1 MMLTTLIWIFA
12 QAGSGLGGM
21 SGTTG
26 ARPLECDVVDGSRA
40 NVWERA
46 KSPALRHYCDLLA
59 SGAAKIVSVANGTSM
74 ANDALALADEAEK
87 VLPGRAAPMVLK
99 GRAAASLGKYSD
111 AFTALLEAR
120 KRDEHALDDPQ
131 ALLALGRAA
140 ARTSHPEEARR
151 AYQMLLPRA
160 SALTPTDR
168 GVAYD
173 EAGMIALD
181 VGPSALGEA
190 IATFRQAERDAQD
203 LPQTVAVL
211 GLALSLDRAGQHAEA
226 KAVLDERIHGDPRP
240 LLKNAVAAGVIGPGT
255 GDNEIDALAAIGLEG
270 SDPTAARD
278 AWRRYAE
285 HAPAAWAEHA
295 RSRMAGKMG
304 PSGDP
309 KPKAKPAALK
319 GAHG

>member
-1 MMLTTLIWIFA
+1 MNFSFVILIFA
-12 QAGSGLGGM
+12 QAGSGLAGM
-21 SGTTG
+21 SGTSGT
-26 ARPLECDVVDGSRA
+26 RPLECDVVDGERA

-46 KSPALRHYCDLLA
+46 KSPALRHYCELLA
-59 SGAAKIVSVANGTSM
+59 SGASKVVNGSSM
-74 ANDALALADEAEK
+74 ANDALALAQEAEK
-87 VLPGRAAPMVLK
+87 VLPGRAAPMILE

-111 AFTALLEAR
+111 AFTALMEAK

-140 ARTSHPEEARR
+140 ARTSHADEARR
-151 AYQMLLPRA
+151 AYQILLPRA
-160 SALTPTDR
+160 SALSPSER

-173 EAGMIALD
+173 EAGMIAMSA
-181 VGPSALGEA
+181 GPSGLDEA

-203 LPQTVAVL
+203 LAQTVAVL
-211 GLALSLDRAGQHAEA
+211 GLALALDRSGQHAEA

-255 GDNEIDALAAIGLEG
+255 GDDEVDALAAIGLEG
-270 SDPTAARD
+270 SDPNAARD

-285 HAPAAWAEHA
+285 HAPAAWADHA
-295 RSRMAGKMG
+295 RSRIASKM
-304 PSGDP
+304 SGFSD
-309 KPKAKPAALK
+309 PKAKAKAPLSK

>member
-1 MMLTTLIWIFA
+1 MTLAALIWIFA

-21 SGTTG
+21 SDANAASS

-59 SGAAKIVSVANGTSM
+59 SGASKVVNGTSM
-74 ANDALALADEAEK
+74 ANDALVLADEAEK
-87 VLPGRAAPMVLK
+87 TLPGRAAPMVLK

-111 AFTALLEAR
+111 AFTALLEAK

-140 ARTSHPEEARR
+140 ARTGHADEARR

-160 SALTPTDR
+160 SALAPADR

-181 VGPSALGEA
+181 AGPPALGDA

-240 LLKNAVAAGVIGPGT
+240 LLKNALAAGVIGSGT

-270 SDPTAARD
+270 SDPNAARE

-285 HAPAAWAEHA
+285 HAPTAWADHA
-295 RSRMAGKMG
+295 RSRIAGKMS
-304 PSGDP
+304 PSGDQ
-309 KPKAKPAALK
+309 KPKAAAAK
-319 GAHG
+319 HGAH

>member
-1 MMLTTLIWIFA
+1 MIAPLFIWILA

-26 ARPLECDVVDGSRA
+26 TRPLECDVVDGARA

-59 SGAAKIVSVANGTSM
+59 SGASKVVNGSSM

-99 GRAAASLGKYSD
+99 GRAAAALGKYPEAFD
-111 AFTALLEAR
+111 ALMVAK

-140 ARTSHPEEARR
+140 ARTSHADEARR
-151 AYQMLLPRA
+151 AYQVLLPRA
-160 SALTPTDR
+160 SALSPSDR

-173 EAGMIALD
+173 EAGMIAMN
-181 VGPSALGEA
+181 VGPAGLDEA

-203 LPQTVAVL
+203 VSQTVAVL
-211 GLALSLDRAGQHAEA
+211 GLALSLDRSGQHAEA

-255 GDNEIDALAAIGLEG
+255 GDGEVDALAAIGLEG
-270 SDPTAARD
+270 SDPNAARD

-285 HAPAAWAEHA
+285 HAPAAWADLA
-295 RSRMAGKMG
+295 RSRIVGK
-304 PSGDP
+304 SSTLGDP
-309 KPKAKPAALK
+309 KSKAKNPNPK
-319 GAHG
+319 GTHG